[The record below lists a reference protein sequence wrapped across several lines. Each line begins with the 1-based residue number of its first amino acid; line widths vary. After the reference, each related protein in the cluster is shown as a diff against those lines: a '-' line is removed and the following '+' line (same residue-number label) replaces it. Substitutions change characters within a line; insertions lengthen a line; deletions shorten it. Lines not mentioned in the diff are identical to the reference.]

1 MTGQTSFACI
11 RQMRLPWYRW
21 KRQGTMNE
29 QHAIKLCL
37 KHRDPVGFEYFFREH
52 RKKAYFHAI
61 SLLGNPEDAVDVC
74 QESFT
79 RAYQAIPGLDHLD
92 SFYPWF
98 YRILRNCCL
107 NMIGRRK
114 TATRY
119 RQDIQMIESKTD
131 SAGSDVLLEK
141 HEEQARVWQVLG
153 RLKPR
158 FREIL
163 IMKYIEGCRYEEIAR
178 RLDIPRGT
186 VMSRLYHARK
196 AFGQEYAEPA
206 ETDNRRKEE

>member
-1 MTGQTSFACI
+1 MQTVKSARC
-11 RQMRLPWYRW
+11 QP
-21 KRQGTMNE
+21 TVNE
-29 QHAIKLCL
+29 QHAISLCL
-37 KHRDPVGFEYFFREH
+37 EHGDPVGFEYFFKKY
-52 RKKAYFHAI
+52 RKKAYFHAV
-61 SLLGNPEDAVDVC
+61 SFLGNPEDAVDAC

-107 NMIGRRK
+107 NVIGRRR

-119 RQDIQMIESKTD
+119 RQEIQIVTSRTNP
-131 SAGSDVLLEK
+131 SGADVLLEK
-141 HEEQARVWQVLG
+141 HEEQARVWQTLG
-153 RLKPR
+153 RLKPG

-178 RLDIPRGT
+178 MLVIPRGT

-196 AFGQEYAEPA
+196 AFGKEYAGPM
-206 ETDNRRKEE
+206 ETDDRRKEERS